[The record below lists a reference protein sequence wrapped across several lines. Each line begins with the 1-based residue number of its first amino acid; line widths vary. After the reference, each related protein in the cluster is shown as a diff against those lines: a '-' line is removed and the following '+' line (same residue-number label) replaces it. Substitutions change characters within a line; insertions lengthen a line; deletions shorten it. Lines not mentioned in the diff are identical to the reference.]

1 MGEVEWCAINRVLDW
16 LSRLVTVRPWATLVV
31 IAIVTLVLAA
41 GITQRAPVADN
52 EVFLPGDSGVARA
65 LEEIET
71 LFRDSD
77 VVVVTLVFRGEVL
90 TPDGL
95 AQMDGLLG
103 RIVSDPGVG
112 ELLPPVDAVTA
123 PTLLMKPLLQ
133 VSDFDSVTQA
143 QIDTALDHARATP
156 ELQPARTALDVTT
169 GTDTDGTRITVATV
183 RLRDTSDE
191 AVDDAQLTINDLAEA
206 DEGPLSV
213 RSVSLAVIEE
223 EYQEATSTGVLPL
236 VGLALLVIALLTLLF
251 MRTLSDP
258 LLTLTGLVLAL
269 IWTVGAESWLGPG
282 ALDLIGPPNA
292 LTATVPIILIG
303 LAVDYS
309 IQAVSHYREQR
320 IAGEPVGVA
329 VLAGLRNV
337 IIPLALAAATTIV
350 SFLAN
355 LLSPISGIGDFGVV
369 AGLGIGLSLI
379 VMLTVVPAAR
389 TIIDQRR
396 EARGPLPPP
405 RPIANA
411 IPGVDR
417 LAERLGTSITR
428 RPAPY
433 LVLVV
438 AVTVGLGFAASG
450 ITTDFTIRDVLP
462 RDGNLIE
469 DLNSLD
475 ATFGGSTEVVSV
487 LVKAEVTETH
497 TLQNLFSMTEA
508 FEDDLS
514 RPRAADGA
522 MEASL
527 PLLVLDWTTDD
538 GTPGDRYDP
547 GLERLFAEAT
557 TGLHLDP
564 ALIQKFL
571 DALAATDPE
580 AVARVLVEDPEG
592 IDTTLLQFRAFS
604 GDPERTERMIEDIDG
619 LWIGDDDAIAMTSQ
633 DIIVLTSSDEIR
645 DRQTEAIITTI
656 AAALGILTIFF
667 WITLR
672 QPALGFIAVG
682 PIVLVL
688 IWVLGTMALLGIPY
702 TIVTSITTALSI
714 GIGVDYTIHVI
725 HRYREEFAK
734 RRNPEAAAIRTL
746 ATTGS
751 ALLGSALTTA
761 LGFAVLTLSPLQSFE
776 QFGIT
781 AAITI
786 AYALIVSILVV
797 PPAMT
802 VWGAYQNMRMRSMVE
817 RLWSEL
823 DVFIEDTHRRHEK
836 DQGSS

>member
-1 MGEVEWCAINRVLDW
+1 MLDW
-16 LSRLVTVRPWATLVV
+16 LSWLVTVRPWVTLVV

-41 GITQRAPVADN
+41 GLAQRAPVAEN
-52 EVFLPGDSGVARA
+52 EAFLPRDSGVAKA

-71 LFRDSD
+71 LFGDSD

-112 ELLPPVDAVTA
+112 ELLPPVDAITA
-123 PTLLMKPLLQ
+123 PTLVMKPLFQ
-133 VSDFDSVTQA
+133 VTDFDSVTQA
-143 QIDTALDHARATP
+143 QIDAALDHVRATP
-156 ELQPARTALDVTT
+156 ELHPARTALDMMT
-169 GTDTDGTRITVATV
+169 GTDTDGTPIAVATI

-191 AVDDAQLTINDLAEA
+191 AVDDAQLAINDLAEA

-213 RSVSLAVIEE
+213 GSVSPAVIEE
-223 EYQEATSTGVLPL
+223 EYQEATSRGVLPL
-236 VGLALLVIALLTLLF
+236 LGLALLVIALLTLLF
-251 MRTLSDP
+251 MRTLSDL

-292 LTATVPIILIG
+292 LTATVPLILIS

-309 IQAVSHYREQR
+309 IQTVSHYREQR
-320 IAGEPVGVA
+320 IAGEPVAVA

-337 IIPLALAAATTIV
+337 IIPLALAAITTSV

-369 AGLGIGLSLI
+369 AGLGVALSLI
-379 VMLTVVPAAR
+379 VMLTLVPAVR
-389 TIIDQRR
+389 TIIDRRR

-411 IPGVDR
+411 IPGIDR

-428 RPAPY
+428 RPVPY

-475 ATFGGSTEVVSV
+475 AAVGGSTEVVSV
-487 LVKAEVTETH
+487 LVRAEVTETR
-497 TLQNLFSMTEA
+497 TLHNLFYMTEA

-547 GLERLFAEAT
+547 ELDRLFAEAT
-557 TGLHLDP
+557 TGLHVDP

-604 GDPERTERMIEDIDG
+604 GDPERTEGMVEDIEG

-702 TIVTSITTALSI
+702 TIITSITTALSI

-725 HRYREEFAK
+725 YRYREEFAK
-734 RRNPEAAAIRTL
+734 RRNPETAAIRTL

-786 AYALIVSILVV
+786 TYALIVSILVV

-802 VWGAYQNMRMRSMVE
+802 VWGAYQNMRMRSMIE
-817 RLWSEL
+817 RLWDEL
-823 DVFIEDTHRRHEK
+823 DVAIEATHRRHEK
-836 DQGSS
+836 DQGTS

>member
-1 MGEVEWCAINRVLDW
+1 MSRALNW
-16 LSRLVTVRPWATLVV
+16 LSWLVTVRPWVTLVV

-41 GITQRAPVADN
+41 GITQRAPVAEN
-52 EVFLPGDSGVARA
+52 EAFLPRDSGVAKA

-71 LFRDSD
+71 LFGDSD

-112 ELLPPVDAVTA
+112 ELLPPVDAITA

-133 VSDFDSVTQA
+133 VSDFDSVTQV
-143 QIDTALDHARATP
+143 QIDMALDRIRSTP
-156 ELQPARTALDVTT
+156 EFQPARTALDMMT

-183 RLRDTSDE
+183 RLRDTGAE
-191 AVDDAQLTINDLAEA
+191 AVDDAQLAINSLAET

-213 RSVSLAVIEE
+213 SSVSLAVIEE
-223 EYQEATSTGVLPL
+223 EYQEATSTGMLPL
-236 VGLALLVIALLTLLF
+236 VGLALLVIALLLLLF
-251 MRTLSDP
+251 MRTLSDL
-258 LLTLTGLVLAL
+258 LLTLMGLVLAVV
-269 IWTVGAESWLGPG
+269 WTVGAESWLGPG
-282 ALDLIGPPNA
+282 VLDLIGPPNA
-292 LTATVPIILIG
+292 LTATVPIILIS

-320 IAGEPVGVA
+320 IAGEPVAVA

-337 IIPLALAAATTIV
+337 IIPLALAAITTSV

-355 LLSPISGIGDFGVV
+355 LLSPNSGIGDFGVV
-369 AGLGIGLSLI
+369 AGLGVGLSLI
-379 VMLTVVPAAR
+379 VMLTLIPAVR
-389 TIIDQRR
+389 TIIDRRR

-411 IPGVDR
+411 IPGIDR

-475 ATFGGSTEVVSV
+475 AAVGGSTEVVGV
-487 LVKAEVTETH
+487 LVRAEVTETR
-497 TLQNLFSMTEA
+497 TLHNLFYMTEA

-547 GLERLFAEAT
+547 ELDRLFAEAT
-557 TGLHLDP
+557 TGLHVDP
-564 ALIQKFL
+564 ALFQKFL

-604 GDPERTERMIEDIDG
+604 GDPERTEGMVEDIDG
-619 LWIGDDDAIAMTSQ
+619 LWIGDDDAITMTSQ
-633 DIIVLTSSDEIR
+633 DIIVLTSSNEIR

-702 TIVTSITTALSI
+702 TIITSITTALSI

-725 HRYREEFAK
+725 YRYREEFAK
-734 RRNPEAAAIRTL
+734 RRNPETAAIRTL

-802 VWGAYQNMRMRSMVE
+802 VWGAYQNMRMRSMIE
-817 RLWSEL
+817 RLWDEL
-823 DVFIEDTHRRHEK
+823 DVAIEDTYRRHEK
-836 DQGSS
+836 GQGSS

>member
-1 MGEVEWCAINRVLDW
+1 MSRVLDW
-16 LSRLVTVRPWATLVV
+16 LSWLVTVRPWVTLAV
-31 IAIVTLVLAA
+31 ISIVTLVLAA
-41 GITQRAPVADN
+41 GVAQRAPVAEN
-52 EVFLPGDSGVARA
+52 EAFLPRDSGVAKA

-71 LFRDSD
+71 LFGDSD
-77 VVVVTLVFRGEVL
+77 VVLVTLVFRGEAF

-103 RIVSDPGVG
+103 RIVSNPGVG
-112 ELLPPVDAVTA
+112 ELLPSVDAVAA
-123 PTLLMKPLLQ
+123 PTLLMKPLLR
-133 VSDFDSVTQA
+133 VTDFDAVTQS
-143 QIDTALDHARATP
+143 QIETALEHVRATP
-156 ELQPARTALDVTT
+156 ELQPARTALDMTT
-169 GTDTDGTRITVATV
+169 GIDTDGTPVTVATI
-183 RLRDTSDE
+183 RLRDTRDE
-191 AVDDAQLTINDLAEA
+191 AVDDAQLAINDLAEA
-206 DEGPLSV
+206 AEGPLRV

-223 EYQEATSTGVLPL
+223 EYQGATSRGVLPL
-236 VGLALLVIALLTLLF
+236 LGLALLVIALLMLLF
-251 MRTLSDP
+251 LRTLSDL

-269 IWTVGAESWLGPG
+269 IWTFGAESWLGPG
-282 ALDLIGPPNA
+282 GLGLIGPPNA
-292 LTATVPIILIG
+292 LTATVPLILVS

-320 IAGEPVGVA
+320 IAGEPVAVA
-329 VLAGLRNV
+329 VRAGLRNV
-337 IIPLALAAATTIV
+337 IIPLSLAAITTSV
-350 SFLAN
+350 SFLTN
-355 LLSPISGIGDFGVV
+355 LLSPISAIGDFGVV
-369 AGLGIGLSLI
+369 AGLGVGLSLI
-379 VMLTVVPAAR
+379 VMLTLVPAAR
-389 TIIDQRR
+389 TIIDRRR
-396 EARGPLPPP
+396 EASGPLPPP

-411 IPGVDR
+411 IPGIDR

-438 AVTVGLGFAASG
+438 GVTVGFGFAASG
-450 ITTDFTIRDVLP
+450 ITTEFTIRDILP
-462 RDGNLIE
+462 RDGNVID

-475 ATFGGSTEVVSV
+475 AAVGGSTEVVSV
-487 LVKAEVTETH
+487 LVRAEVTETR
-497 TLQNLFSMTEA
+497 TLHNLFYMTEA

-538 GTPGDRYDP
+538 GTPGDRYDRD
-547 GLERLFAEAT
+547 LDRLFTEAT
-557 TGLHLDP
+557 RGLDLDP
-564 ALIQKFL
+564 VLIQKFL
-571 DALAATDPE
+571 DALSATDPE
-580 AVARVLVEDPEG
+580 SVARVLVEDPEG

-604 GDPERTERMIEDIDG
+604 GDRERTEGMVEDIDG
-619 LWIGDDDAIAMTSQ
+619 LWLGDEDAIAMTSQ
-633 DIIVLTSSDEIR
+633 DIIMLTSSDEMR
-645 DRQTEAIITTI
+645 DRQTEAIITTVG
-656 AAALGILTIFF
+656 AALGILTIFF

-702 TIVTSITTALSI
+702 TIITSITTALAI

-734 RRNPEAAAIRTL
+734 RRNPETAAVRTL
-746 ATTGS
+746 ATTGA

-761 LGFAVLTLSPLQSFE
+761 LGFAVLSLSPLLSFE
-776 QFGIT
+776 QFGIMV
-781 AAITI
+781 AITI
-786 AYALIVSILVV
+786 AYSLIVSILVV

-817 RLWSEL
+817 RLWDEL
-823 DVFIEDTHRRHEK
+823 DVAIEDTHRRYEK
-836 DQGSS
+836 DQGAS

>member
-1 MGEVEWCAINRVLDW
+1 MSRVLDR
-16 LSRLVTVRPWATLVV
+16 LSWLVTVRPWVTLAV
-31 IAIVTLVLAA
+31 ISIVTLVLAA
-41 GITQRAPVADN
+41 GVARRAPVAEN
-52 EVFLPGDSGVARA
+52 EAFLPRDSGVAKA

-71 LFRDSD
+71 LFGDSD
-77 VVVVTLVFRGEVL
+77 VVVVTLVFRGEAF

-103 RIVSDPGVG
+103 RIVSNPGVG
-112 ELLPPVDAVTA
+112 ELLPSLDAVAA
-123 PTLLMKPLLQ
+123 PTLLMKPLLR
-133 VSDFDSVTQA
+133 VTDFDAVTQS
-143 QIDTALDHARATP
+143 QIETALEHVRATP
-156 ELQPARTALDVTT
+156 ELQPARTALDMTT
-169 GTDTDGTRITVATV
+169 GIDTDGTPVTVATI
-183 RLRDTSDE
+183 RLRDTRDE
-191 AVDDAQLTINDLAEA
+191 AVDDAQLAINDLAEA
-206 DEGPLSV
+206 AEGPLRV

-223 EYQEATSTGVLPL
+223 EYQGATSRGVLPL
-236 VGLALLVIALLTLLF
+236 LGLALLVIALLMLLF
-251 MRTLSDP
+251 LRTLSDL

-269 IWTVGAESWLGPG
+269 IWTFGAESWLGPG
-282 ALDLIGPPNA
+282 GLGLIGPPNA
-292 LTATVPIILIG
+292 LTATVPLILIS

-320 IAGEPVGVA
+320 IAGEPVA
-329 VLAGLRNV
+329 VRAGLRNA
-337 IIPLALAAATTIV
+337 IIPLSLAAITTSV
-350 SFLAN
+350 SFLTN
-355 LLSPISGIGDFGVV
+355 LLSPISAIGDFGVV
-369 AGLGIGLSLI
+369 AGLGVGLSLI
-379 VMLTVVPAAR
+379 VMLTLVPAAR
-389 TIIDQRR
+389 TIIDRRR
-396 EARGPLPPP
+396 EASGPLPPP

-411 IPGVDR
+411 IPGIDR

-438 AVTVGLGFAASG
+438 GVTVGFGFAASG
-450 ITTDFTIRDVLP
+450 ITTEFTIRDILP
-462 RDGNLIE
+462 RDGNVID

-475 ATFGGSTEVVSV
+475 AAVGGSTEVVSV
-487 LVKAEVTETH
+487 LVRAEVTETR
-497 TLQNLFSMTEA
+497 TLHNLFYMTEA

-538 GTPGDRYDP
+538 GTPGDRYDRD
-547 GLERLFAEAT
+547 LDRLFAEAT
-557 TGLHLDP
+557 RGLHLDP
-564 ALIQKFL
+564 VLIQKFL
-571 DALAATDPE
+571 DALSATDPE
-580 AVARVLVEDPEG
+580 SVARVLVEDPEG

-604 GDPERTERMIEDIDG
+604 GDRERTEGMVEDIDG
-619 LWIGDDDAIAMTSQ
+619 LWFGDEDAIAMTSQ

-656 AAALGILTIFF
+656 GAALGILTIFF

-702 TIVTSITTALSI
+702 TIITSITTALAI

-734 RRNPEAAAIRTL
+734 RRNPETAAVRTL
-746 ATTGS
+746 ATTGA

-761 LGFAVLTLSPLQSFE
+761 LGFAVLTLSPLLSFE
-776 QFGIT
+776 QFGIMV
-781 AAITI
+781 AITI
-786 AYALIVSILVV
+786 AYSLIVSILVV

-817 RLWSEL
+817 RLWDEL
-823 DVFIEDTHRRHEK
+823 DVAIEDTHRRYEK
-836 DQGSS
+836 DQGAS

>member
-1 MGEVEWCAINRVLDW
+1 MSRALNW
-16 LSRLVTVRPWATLVV
+16 LSWLVTVRPWVTLVV

-41 GITQRAPVADN
+41 GLAQRAPVAEN
-52 EVFLPGDSGVARA
+52 EAFLPRDSGVAKA

-71 LFRDSD
+71 LFGDSD

-103 RIVSDPGVG
+103 RIVSDPSVG
-112 ELLPPVDAVTA
+112 ELLPPVDAITA
-123 PTLLMKPLLQ
+123 PTLMMKPLLQ
-133 VSDFDSVTQA
+133 VTDFDSVTQA
-143 QIDTALDHARATP
+143 QIDAALDHVRATP
-156 ELQPARTALDVTT
+156 ELHPSRTALDMMT
-169 GTDTDGTRITVATV
+169 GTDTDGTPIAVATI

-191 AVDDAQLTINDLAEA
+191 AVDDAQLAINDLAEA

-213 RSVSLAVIEE
+213 GSVSPAVIEE
-223 EYQEATSTGVLPL
+223 EYQEATSRGVLPL
-236 VGLALLVIALLTLLF
+236 LGLALLVIALLTLLF
-251 MRTLSDP
+251 MRTLSDL

-292 LTATVPIILIG
+292 LTATVPLILIS

-309 IQAVSHYREQR
+309 IQTVSHYREQR
-320 IAGEPVGVA
+320 IAGEPVAVA

-337 IIPLALAAATTIV
+337 IIPLALAAITTSV

-369 AGLGIGLSLI
+369 AGLGVGLSLI
-379 VMLTVVPAAR
+379 VMLTLVPAVR
-389 TIIDQRR
+389 MIIDRRR

-411 IPGVDR
+411 IPGIDR
-417 LAERLGTSITR
+417 LAERLGTSTTR

-438 AVTVGLGFAASG
+438 AVTVGLGYAASG

-475 ATFGGSTEVVSV
+475 AAVGGSTEVVSV
-487 LVKAEVTETH
+487 LVRAEVTETR
-497 TLQNLFSMTEA
+497 TLHNLFYMTEA

-547 GLERLFAEAT
+547 ELDRLFAEAT
-557 TGLHLDP
+557 TGLHVDS

-571 DALAATDPE
+571 DALAATDPK

-604 GDPERTERMIEDIDG
+604 GNPERTEGMVEDIDG

-656 AAALGILTIFF
+656 AVALGILTIFF

-672 QPALGFIAVG
+672 QPALGFIAVA

-702 TIVTSITTALSI
+702 TIITSITTALSI

-725 HRYREEFAK
+725 YRYREEFAN
-734 RRNPEAAAIRTL
+734 RRNPETAAIRTL

-776 QFGIT
+776 HFGIT

-786 AYALIVSILVV
+786 TYALIVSILVV

-802 VWGAYQNMRMRSMVE
+802 VWGAYQNMRMRSMIE
-817 RLWSEL
+817 RLWDEL
-823 DVFIEDTHRRHEK
+823 DVAIEATHRRHEK
-836 DQGSS
+836 DQGTS

>member
-1 MGEVEWCAINRVLDW
+1 MGEVERCAINRVLDW

-41 GITQRAPVADN
+41 GISQRAPVADN

-438 AVTVGLGFAASG
+438 AMTVGLGFAASG

-604 GDPERTERMIEDIDG
+604 GDPERTEGMIEDIDG

-725 HRYREEFAK
+725 HRYREEFTK

-797 PPAMT
+797 PAAMT

-817 RLWSEL
+817 RLWNEL

>member
-1 MGEVEWCAINRVLDW
+1 MSRVFDW
-16 LSRLVTVRPWATLVV
+16 LSWLVTVRPWVTLVV

-41 GITQRAPVADN
+41 GLTQRAPVAEN
-52 EVFLPGDSGVARA
+52 EAFLPRDSGVAKA

-71 LFRDSD
+71 LFGDSD

-103 RIVSDPGVG
+103 RIVSAPGVG

-133 VSDFDSVTQA
+133 VTDFDSVTQA
-143 QIDTALDHARATP
+143 QIDAALDNVRATP
-156 ELQPARTALDVTT
+156 ELQSARTALDMMT
-169 GTDTDGTRITVATV
+169 GTDTDGTPIAVATI

-191 AVDDAQLTINDLAEA
+191 AVDDAQLAINDLAEA

-213 RSVSLAVIEE
+213 GSVSPAVIEE
-223 EYQEATSTGVLPL
+223 EYQKATSTRMLPL
-236 VGLALLVIALLTLLF
+236 LGLALLAIALLTLLF
-251 MRTLSDP
+251 MRTLSD
-258 LLTLTGLVLAL
+258 LLITLTGLVLAL

-292 LTATVPIILIG
+292 LTATVPLILIS

-320 IAGEPVGVA
+320 IAGEPVAIA
-329 VLAGLRNV
+329 VRVGLRNV
-337 IIPLALAAATTIV
+337 IIPLALAAITTSV

-369 AGLGIGLSLI
+369 AGLGVGLSLI
-379 VMLTVVPAAR
+379 VMLTLVPALR
-389 TIIDQRR
+389 MIIDRRR
-396 EARGPLPPP
+396 EARGALPPP
-405 RPIANA
+405 RLISNA
-411 IPGVDR
+411 IPGIDR

-428 RPAPY
+428 RPAAY

-438 AVTVGLGFAASG
+438 AVTVGFGYAASG

-462 RDGNLIE
+462 RDGDLIE
-469 DLNSLD
+469 NLNSLD
-475 ATFGGSTEVVSV
+475 AAVGGSTEVVSV
-487 LVKAEVTETH
+487 LVRAEVTETR
-497 TLQNLFSMTEA
+497 TLHNLFYMTEA
-508 FEDDLS
+508 FEDELS
-514 RPRAADGA
+514 RPPAADGA

-547 GLERLFAEAT
+547 ELDRLFAEAT
-557 TGLHLDP
+557 TGLDLDP

-580 AVARVLVEDPEG
+580 GLAWVLVEDPEG

-604 GDPERTERMIEDIDG
+604 GDRERTQEMVEDIDG
-619 LWIGDDDAIAMTSQ
+619 LWFGDDDAIAMISQ

-667 WITLR
+667 WITLS
-672 QPALGFIAVG
+672 QPSLGFIAVG
-682 PIVLVL
+682 PIALVL

-702 TIVTSITTALSI
+702 TIITSITTALSI

-734 RRNPEAAAIRTL
+734 LRNPETAAIRTL

-761 LGFAVLTLSPLQSFE
+761 LGFAVLTLSPLQAFE

-786 AYALIVSILVV
+786 AYALTVSILVV

-802 VWGAYQNMRMRSMVE
+802 VWGTYQNMRMRSMVE
-817 RLWSEL
+817 RLWNEL
-823 DVFIEDTHRRHEK
+823 DIAIEDTHRRHEK
-836 DQGSS
+836 DQGTS

>member
-1 MGEVEWCAINRVLDW
+1 MNRVLDW
-16 LSRLVTVRPWATLVV
+16 LCRLVTVRPWATLVV

-71 LFRDSD
+71 LFGDSD
-77 VVVVTLVFRGEVL
+77 VIVVTLVFRGEVL

-112 ELLPPVDAVTA
+112 ELLPPVDTITA

-133 VSDFDSVTQA
+133 VTNFDSVTQA
-143 QIDTALDHARATP
+143 QIDTALDHVRATP
-156 ELQPARTALDVTT
+156 ELQPALTALDLTT
-169 GTDTDGTRITVATV
+169 GTDTAGMRITVATV
-183 RLRDTSDE
+183 RLRDTGDE
-191 AVDDAQLTINDLAEA
+191 AVEDAQLAINDLAEA
-206 DEGPLSV
+206 AEGPLSV

-236 VGLALLVIALLTLLF
+236 VGLALLVIASLTLLF
-251 MRTLSDP
+251 MRTLSDV

-309 IQAVSHYREQR
+309 IQSVSHYRDQR
-320 IAGEPVGVA
+320 IDGEPVRVA

-337 IIPLALAAATTIV
+337 IVPLALAAATTAA

-369 AGLGIGLSLI
+369 AGLGIGFSLV

-389 TIIDQRR
+389 MIIDRRR
-396 EARGPLPPP
+396 EARGPFPPP

-428 RPAPY
+428 RPVPY

-438 AVTVGLGFAASG
+438 AVTVGFGFAASG

-469 DLNSLD
+469 DLDSLD
-475 ATFGGSTEVVSV
+475 AVFGGSTEVVSV
-487 LVKAEVTETH
+487 LVRAEVTETR
-497 TLQNLFSMTEA
+497 TLHNLFSMTEA
-508 FEDDLS
+508 FEDDIS
-514 RPRAADGA
+514 RPRAADGT

-547 GLERLFAEAT
+547 ELERLFAAAT
-557 TGLHLDP
+557 TGLDLDP
-564 ALIQKFL
+564 ARVQKFL
-571 DALAATDPE
+571 DTLAATDPE

-604 GDPERTERMIEDIDG
+604 GDRERTEGMVEDIDG
-619 LWIGDDDAIAMTSQ
+619 LWFGDDAAIAMTSQ

-645 DRQTEAIITTI
+645 GRQTEAIIATI
-656 AAALGILTIFF
+656 AAAFAILTIFF
-667 WITLR
+667 WITLS
-672 QPALGFIAVG
+672 QPALGSIAVG

-702 TIVTSITTALSI
+702 TIVTSITTVLAI
-714 GIGVDYTIHVI
+714 GVGVDYTIHMVY
-725 HRYREEFAK
+725 RYREEFAK
-734 RRNPEAAAIRTL
+734 RRNPETAAIRTL
-746 ATTGS
+746 TTTGS

-776 QFGIT
+776 QFGIMAT
-781 AAITI
+781 ITI

-817 RLWSEL
+817 RLWNEL
-823 DVFIEDTHRRHEK
+823 DVAIEDTHRRHEK
-836 DQGSS
+836 DQ

>member
-1 MGEVEWCAINRVLDW
+1 M
-16 LSRLVTVRPWATLVV
+16 TVRPWVTLVV

-41 GITQRAPVADN
+41 GLAQRAPVAEN
-52 EVFLPGDSGVARA
+52 EAFLPRDSGVAKA

-71 LFRDSD
+71 LFGDSD

-112 ELLPPVDAVTA
+112 ELLPPVDAITA
-123 PTLLMKPLLQ
+123 PTLLMKPLFQ
-133 VSDFDSVTQA
+133 VTDFDSVTQA
-143 QIDTALDHARATP
+143 QIDAALDHVRATP
-156 ELQPARTALDVTT
+156 ELHPARTALDMMT
-169 GTDTDGTRITVATV
+169 GTDTDGTPIAVATI
-183 RLRDTSDE
+183 RLRDTSEE
-191 AVDDAQLTINDLAEA
+191 AVDDAQLAINDLAEA

-213 RSVSLAVIEE
+213 GSVSPAVIEE
-223 EYQEATSTGVLPL
+223 EYQEATSRGVLPL
-236 VGLALLVIALLTLLF
+236 LGLALLVIALLTLLF
-251 MRTLSDP
+251 MRTLSDL

-292 LTATVPIILIG
+292 LTATVPLILIC

-309 IQAVSHYREQR
+309 IQTVSHYREQR
-320 IAGEPVGVA
+320 IAGEPVAVA

-337 IIPLALAAATTIV
+337 IIPLALAAITTSV

-369 AGLGIGLSLI
+369 AGLGVALSLI
-379 VMLTVVPAAR
+379 VMLTLVPAVR
-389 TIIDQRR
+389 TIIDRRR

-411 IPGVDR
+411 IPGIDR

-428 RPAPY
+428 RPVPY

-475 ATFGGSTEVVSV
+475 AAVGGSTEVVSV
-487 LVKAEVTETH
+487 LVRAEVTETR
-497 TLQNLFSMTEA
+497 TLHNLFYMTEA

-547 GLERLFAEAT
+547 ELDRLFAEAT
-557 TGLHLDP
+557 TGLHVDP

-571 DALAATDPE
+571 DALAAIDPK

-604 GDPERTERMIEDIDG
+604 GDPERTEGMVEDIDG

-656 AAALGILTIFF
+656 AATLGILTIFF

-702 TIVTSITTALSI
+702 TIITSITTALSI

-725 HRYREEFAK
+725 YRYREEFAK
-734 RRNPEAAAIRTL
+734 RRNPEMAAIRTL

-786 AYALIVSILVV
+786 TYALIVSILVV

-802 VWGAYQNMRMRSMVE
+802 VWGAYQNMRMRSMIE
-817 RLWSEL
+817 RLWDEL
-823 DVFIEDTHRRHEK
+823 DVAIEATHRRHEK
-836 DQGSS
+836 DQGAS

>member
-1 MGEVEWCAINRVLDW
+1 M
-16 LSRLVTVRPWATLVV
+16 
-31 IAIVTLVLAA
+31 
-41 GITQRAPVADN
+41 
-52 EVFLPGDSGVARA
+52 
-65 LEEIET
+65 
-71 LFRDSD
+71 
-77 VVVVTLVFRGEVL
+77 
-90 TPDGL
+90 
-95 AQMDGLLG
+95 M
-103 RIVSDPGVG
+103 
-112 ELLPPVDAVTA
+112 
-123 PTLLMKPLLQ
+123 
-133 VSDFDSVTQA
+133 
-143 QIDTALDHARATP
+143 
-156 ELQPARTALDVTT
+156 T
-169 GTDTDGTRITVATV
+169 GTDTDGTPIAVATI

-191 AVDDAQLTINDLAEA
+191 AVDDAQLAINDLAEA

-213 RSVSLAVIEE
+213 GSVSPAVIEE
-223 EYQEATSTGVLPL
+223 EYQEATSRGVLPL
-236 VGLALLVIALLTLLF
+236 LGLALLVIALLTLLF
-251 MRTLSDP
+251 MRTLSDL

-292 LTATVPIILIG
+292 LTATVPLILIS

-309 IQAVSHYREQR
+309 IQTVSHYREQR
-320 IAGEPVGVA
+320 IAGEPVAVA

-337 IIPLALAAATTIV
+337 IIPLALAAITTSV

-369 AGLGIGLSLI
+369 AGLGVGLSLI
-379 VMLTVVPAAR
+379 VMLTLVPAVR
-389 TIIDQRR
+389 MIIDRRR

-411 IPGVDR
+411 IPGIDR
-417 LAERLGTSITR
+417 LAERLGTSTTR

-433 LVLVV
+433 LVVVV
-438 AVTVGLGFAASG
+438 AVTVGLGYAASG

-475 ATFGGSTEVVSV
+475 AAVGGSTEVVSV
-487 LVKAEVTETH
+487 LVRAEVTETR
-497 TLQNLFSMTEA
+497 TLHNLFYMTEA
-508 FEDDLS
+508 FEDGLS

-547 GLERLFAEAT
+547 ELDRLFAEAT
-557 TGLHLDP
+557 TGLHVDP

-571 DALAATDPE
+571 GALAATDPK

-604 GDPERTERMIEDIDG
+604 GDPERTEGMVEDIDG

-702 TIVTSITTALSI
+702 TIITSITTVLAI
-714 GIGVDYTIHVI
+714 GVGVDYTIHVI
-725 HRYREEFAK
+725 YRYREEFAK
-734 RRNPEAAAIRTL
+734 RRNPETAAIRTL

-776 QFGIT
+776 HFGIT

-786 AYALIVSILVV
+786 TYALIVSILVV

-802 VWGAYQNMRMRSMVE
+802 VWGAYQNMRMRSMIE
-817 RLWSEL
+817 RLWDEL
-823 DVFIEDTHRRHEK
+823 DVAIEATHRRHEK
-836 DQGSS
+836 DQ

>member
-1 MGEVEWCAINRVLDW
+1 M
-16 LSRLVTVRPWATLVV
+16 TVRPWATLVV

-133 VSDFDSVTQA
+133 VTDFDSVTQA
-143 QIDTALDHARATP
+143 QIDTALDHVRAAP
-156 ELQPARTALDVTT
+156 DLQPARTALDMTT
-169 GTDTDGTRITVATV
+169 GTDTAGTRITIATV
-183 RLRDTSDE
+183 RLRDTGDE
-191 AVDDAQLTINDLAEA
+191 TVDDAQLAINDLAEA
-206 DEGPLSV
+206 AEGPLSV

-236 VGLALLVIALLTLLF
+236 VGLALLVIASLTLLF
-251 MRTLSDP
+251 MRTLSDL

-269 IWTVGAESWLGPG
+269 IWTVGTESWLGPG

-320 IAGEPVGVA
+320 IDGEPVGVA

-337 IIPLALAAATTIV
+337 IVPLALAATTTAA

-369 AGLGIGLSLI
+369 AGLGIGFSLI

-389 TIIDQRR
+389 MIIDRRR

-438 AVTVGLGFAASG
+438 AVTVGFGFAASG

-469 DLNSLD
+469 DLDSLD
-475 ATFGGSTEVVSV
+475 AAFGGSTEVVSV
-487 LVKAEVTETH
+487 LVRAEVTETR
-497 TLQNLFSMTEA
+497 TLHNLFSMTEA

-514 RPRAADGA
+514 RPRAADGT

-547 GLERLFAEAT
+547 ELDRLFAEAT
-557 TGLHLDP
+557 TGLDLDP
-564 ALIQKFL
+564 ARVQKFL

-604 GDPERTERMIEDIDG
+604 GDRERTEGMVEDIDG
-619 LWIGDDDAIAMTSQ
+619 LWFGDDDAITMTSQ
-633 DIIVLTSSDEIR
+633 DIIVLTSSGQIR
-645 DRQTEAIITTI
+645 DRQTEAIIVTI
-656 AAALGILTIFF
+656 AAAFGILTIFF
-667 WITLR
+667 WITLN

-702 TIVTSITTALSI
+702 TIVTSITTVLAI
-714 GIGVDYTIHVI
+714 GVGVDYTIHVI
-725 HRYREEFAK
+725 HRYQKEFAK
-734 RRNPEAAAIRTL
+734 RRNPETAAIRTL

-781 AAITI
+781 ATITI

-817 RLWSEL
+817 RLWDDL
-823 DVFIEDTHRRHEK
+823 DVAIEDVYRRHEE
-836 DQGSS
+836 GP

>member
-1 MGEVEWCAINRVLDW
+1 M
-16 LSRLVTVRPWATLVV
+16 TVRPWATLVV

-133 VSDFDSVTQA
+133 VTDFDSVTQA
-143 QIDTALDHARATP
+143 QIDTALDHVRAAP
-156 ELQPARTALDVTT
+156 DLQPARTALDMTT
-169 GTDTDGTRITVATV
+169 GTDTAGTRITIATV
-183 RLRDTSDE
+183 RLRDTGDE
-191 AVDDAQLTINDLAEA
+191 TVDDAQLAINDLAEA
-206 DEGPLSV
+206 AEGPLSV

-236 VGLALLVIALLTLLF
+236 AGLALLVIASLTLLF
-251 MRTLSDP
+251 MRTLSDL

-269 IWTVGAESWLGPG
+269 IWTVGTESWLGPG

-320 IAGEPVGVA
+320 IDGEPVVVA

-337 IIPLALAAATTIV
+337 IVPLALAATTTAA

-369 AGLGIGLSLI
+369 AGLGIGFSLI

-389 TIIDQRR
+389 MIIDRRR

-438 AVTVGLGFAASG
+438 AVTVGFGFAASG

-469 DLNSLD
+469 DLDSLD
-475 ATFGGSTEVVSV
+475 AAFGGSTEVVSV
-487 LVKAEVTETH
+487 LVRAEVTETR
-497 TLQNLFSMTEA
+497 TLHNLFSMTEA

-514 RPRAADGA
+514 RPRAADGT

-547 GLERLFAEAT
+547 ELDRLFAEAT
-557 TGLHLDP
+557 TGLDLDP
-564 ALIQKFL
+564 ARVQKFL

-604 GDPERTERMIEDIDG
+604 GDRERTEGMVEDIDG
-619 LWIGDDDAIAMTSQ
+619 LWFGDDAAITMTSQ
-633 DIIVLTSSDEIR
+633 DIIVLTSSDQIR
-645 DRQTEAIITTI
+645 DRQTEAIIVTI
-656 AAALGILTIFF
+656 AAAFGILTIFF
-667 WITLR
+667 WITLN

-702 TIVTSITTALSI
+702 TIVTSITTVLAI
-714 GIGVDYTIHVI
+714 GVGVDYTIHVI
-725 HRYREEFAK
+725 HRYQKEFAK
-734 RRNPEAAAIRTL
+734 RRNPETAAIRTL

-781 AAITI
+781 ATITI

-817 RLWSEL
+817 RLWDDL
-823 DVFIEDTHRRHEK
+823 DVAIEDVYRRHEE
-836 DQGSS
+836 GP

>member
-1 MGEVEWCAINRVLDW
+1 MLDW
-16 LSRLVTVRPWATLVV
+16 LSWLVTVRPWVTLVV

-41 GITQRAPVADN
+41 GLAQRAPVAEN
-52 EVFLPGDSGVARA
+52 EAFLPRDSGVAKA

-71 LFRDSD
+71 LFGDSD

-112 ELLPPVDAVTA
+112 ELLPPVDAITA
-123 PTLLMKPLLQ
+123 PTLLMKPLFQ
-133 VSDFDSVTQA
+133 VTDFDSVTQA
-143 QIDTALDHARATP
+143 QIDAALDHVRATP
-156 ELQPARTALDVTT
+156 ELHPARTALDMMT
-169 GTDTDGTRITVATV
+169 GTDTDGTPIAVATI
-183 RLRDTSDE
+183 RLRDTSEE
-191 AVDDAQLTINDLAEA
+191 AVDDAQLAINDLAEA

-213 RSVSLAVIEE
+213 GSVSPAVIEE
-223 EYQEATSTGVLPL
+223 EYQEATSRGVLPL
-236 VGLALLVIALLTLLF
+236 LGLALLVIALLTLLF
-251 MRTLSDP
+251 MRTLSDL

-292 LTATVPIILIG
+292 LTATVPLILIC

-309 IQAVSHYREQR
+309 IQTVSHYREQR
-320 IAGEPVGVA
+320 IAGEPVAVA

-337 IIPLALAAATTIV
+337 IIPLALAAITTSV

-369 AGLGIGLSLI
+369 AGLGVALSLI
-379 VMLTVVPAAR
+379 VMLTLVPAVR
-389 TIIDQRR
+389 TIIDRRR

-411 IPGVDR
+411 IPGIDR

-428 RPAPY
+428 RPVPY

-475 ATFGGSTEVVSV
+475 AAVGGSTEVVSV
-487 LVKAEVTETH
+487 LVRAEVTETR
-497 TLQNLFSMTEA
+497 TLHNLFYMTEA

-547 GLERLFAEAT
+547 ELDRLFAEAT
-557 TGLHLDP
+557 TGLHVDP

-571 DALAATDPE
+571 DALAAIDPK

-604 GDPERTERMIEDIDG
+604 GDPERTEGMVEDIDG

-702 TIVTSITTALSI
+702 TIITSITTALSI

-725 HRYREEFAK
+725 YRYREEFAK
-734 RRNPEAAAIRTL
+734 RRNPEMAAIRTL

-786 AYALIVSILVV
+786 TYALIVSILVV

-802 VWGAYQNMRMRSMVE
+802 VWGAYQNMRMRSMIE
-817 RLWSEL
+817 RLWDEL
-823 DVFIEDTHRRHEK
+823 DVAIEATHRRHEK
-836 DQGSS
+836 DQGAS

>member
-1 MGEVEWCAINRVLDW
+1 MSRALNW
-16 LSRLVTVRPWATLVV
+16 LSWLVTVRPWVTLVV

-41 GITQRAPVADN
+41 GITQRAPVAEN
-52 EVFLPGDSGVARA
+52 EAFLPRDSGVAKA

-71 LFRDSD
+71 LFGDSD

-95 AQMDGLLG
+95 AQMDSLLV

-112 ELLPPVDAVTA
+112 ELLPPAEAVTA

-133 VSDFDSVTQA
+133 VADFDSVTQV
-143 QIDTALDHARATP
+143 QIDTALDHIRATP
-156 ELQPARTALDVTT
+156 EFQPARTALDMMT

-183 RLRDTSDE
+183 RLRDTGGE
-191 AVDDAQLTINDLAEA
+191 AVDDAQLAINSLAET

-213 RSVSLAVIEE
+213 SSVSLAVIEE

-236 VGLALLVIALLTLLF
+236 VGLALLVVALLTLLF
-251 MRTLSDP
+251 MRTLSDL
-258 LLTLTGLVLAL
+258 LLTLTGLVLAV

-282 ALDLIGPPNA
+282 ALALIGPPNA
-292 LTATVPIILIG
+292 LTATVPIILIS

-320 IAGEPVGVA
+320 ITGEPVA

-337 IIPLALAAATTIV
+337 IIPLALAAATTAV

-369 AGLGIGLSLI
+369 AGLGVGLSLT
-379 VMLTVVPAAR
+379 VMLTLIPAAR

-405 RPIANA
+405 RLIANA
-411 IPGVDR
+411 IPGVER

-450 ITTDFTIRDVLP
+450 ITTDFTIRDVLSK
-462 RDGNLIE
+462 DGSLIE

-475 ATFGGSTEVVSV
+475 AAVGGSTEVVSV
-487 LVKAEVTETH
+487 LVRAEVTETRV
-497 TLQNLFSMTEA
+497 LQNLFSMTEA

-514 RPRAADGA
+514 RPRAADGG

-547 GLERLFAEAT
+547 ELDRLFAEAT

-564 ALIQKFL
+564 VLIQEFL

-580 AVARVLVEDPEG
+580 AVARVLVGDTEG

-604 GDPERTERMIEDIDG
+604 GNRERTEGMVQDING
-619 LWIGDDDAIAMTSQ
+619 LWFGDDNAIAMTSQ
-633 DIIVLTSSDEIR
+633 DIIVLATSDEIR

-702 TIVTSITTALSI
+702 TIITSITTALSI

-734 RRNPEAAAIRTL
+734 RRNPEAAAVRTL

-761 LGFAVLTLSPLQSFE
+761 LGLAVLTLSPLQSF
-776 QFGIT
+776 QHFGIT

-817 RLWSEL
+817 RLWNEL
-823 DVFIEDTHRRHEK
+823 DVAIEDTHRRHEQ
-836 DQGSS
+836 DQDPS

>member
-1 MGEVEWCAINRVLDW
+1 MNRVFDW
-16 LSRLVTVRPWATLVV
+16 LSWLVTVRPWATLVV

-77 VVVVTLVFRGEVL
+77 VIVVTLVFRGEVL

-133 VSDFDSVTQA
+133 VTNFDSVTQA
-143 QIDTALDHARATP
+143 QIDTALDHVRATP
-156 ELQPARTALDVTT
+156 ELQPALTALDLTT
-169 GTDTDGTRITVATV
+169 GTDTAGMRITVATV
-183 RLRDTSDE
+183 RLRDTGDE
-191 AVDDAQLTINDLAEA
+191 AVEDAQLTINDLAEA
-206 DEGPLSV
+206 AEGPLSV

-236 VGLALLVIALLTLLF
+236 VGLALLVIAALTLLF
-251 MRTLSDP
+251 MRTLSDL

-303 LAVDYS
+303 LAVDYA
-309 IQAVSHYREQR
+309 IQSVSHYREQR
-320 IAGEPVGVA
+320 IDGEPVRVA

-337 IIPLALAAATTIV
+337 IVPLALAAATTAA

-369 AGLGIGLSLI
+369 AGLGIGFSLV

-389 TIIDQRR
+389 MIIDRRR
-396 EARGPLPPP
+396 EARGPFPPP
-405 RPIANA
+405 RPIAKA

-428 RPAPY
+428 RPVPY

-438 AVTVGLGFAASG
+438 AVTVGFGFAASG

-469 DLNSLD
+469 DLDSLD
-475 ATFGGSTEVVSV
+475 AVFGGSTEVVSV
-487 LVKAEVTETH
+487 LVRAEVTETR
-497 TLQNLFSMTEA
+497 TLHNLFSMTEA
-508 FEDDLS
+508 FEDDIS
-514 RPRAADGA
+514 RPRAADGT

-547 GLERLFAEAT
+547 ELERLFAEAT
-557 TGLHLDP
+557 TGLDLDP
-564 ALIQKFL
+564 ARVQKFL
-571 DALAATDPE
+571 DTLAATDPE

-604 GDPERTERMIEDIDG
+604 GDRERTEGMVEDIYG
-619 LWIGDDDAIAMTSQ
+619 LWFGDDAAIAMTSQ

-645 DRQTEAIITTI
+645 DRQTEAIIATI
-656 AAALGILTIFF
+656 AAAFAILTIFF
-667 WITLR
+667 WITLS
-672 QPALGFIAVG
+672 QPALGSIAVG

-702 TIVTSITTALSI
+702 TIVTSITTVLAI
-714 GIGVDYTIHVI
+714 GVGVDYTIHMI

-734 RRNPEAAAIRTL
+734 RRNPETAAIRTL
-746 ATTGS
+746 TTTGS

-781 AAITI
+781 ATITI

-817 RLWSEL
+817 RLWNEL
-823 DVFIEDTHRRHEK
+823 DVAIEDTHRRHEK
-836 DQGSS
+836 GQGSS

>member
-1 MGEVEWCAINRVLDW
+1 M
-16 LSRLVTVRPWATLVV
+16 
-31 IAIVTLVLAA
+31 
-41 GITQRAPVADN
+41 
-52 EVFLPGDSGVARA
+52 
-65 LEEIET
+65 
-71 LFRDSD
+71 
-77 VVVVTLVFRGEVL
+77 
-90 TPDGL
+90 
-95 AQMDGLLG
+95 
-103 RIVSDPGVG
+103 
-112 ELLPPVDAVTA
+112 
-123 PTLLMKPLLQ
+123 
-133 VSDFDSVTQA
+133 
-143 QIDTALDHARATP
+143 
-156 ELQPARTALDVTT
+156 
-169 GTDTDGTRITVATV
+169 
-183 RLRDTSDE
+183 
-191 AVDDAQLTINDLAEA
+191 
-206 DEGPLSV
+206 
-213 RSVSLAVIEE
+213 
-223 EYQEATSTGVLPL
+223 
-236 VGLALLVIALLTLLF
+236 
-251 MRTLSDP
+251 
-258 LLTLTGLVLAL
+258 
-269 IWTVGAESWLGPG
+269 
-282 ALDLIGPPNA
+282 
-292 LTATVPIILIG
+292 
-303 LAVDYS
+303 
-309 IQAVSHYREQR
+309 SHYREQR

-438 AVTVGLGFAASG
+438 AMTVGLGFAASG

-604 GDPERTERMIEDIDG
+604 GDPERTEGMIEDIDG

-725 HRYREEFAK
+725 HRYREEFTK

-797 PPAMT
+797 PAAMT

-817 RLWSEL
+817 RLWNEL

>member
-1 MGEVEWCAINRVLDW
+1 M
-16 LSRLVTVRPWATLVV
+16 TVRPRATLVV

-52 EVFLPGDSGVARA
+52 DVFLPGDSGVARA
-65 LEEIET
+65 LEEIEA

-103 RIVSDPGVG
+103 RIVSAPGVG

-133 VSDFDSVTQA
+133 VTDFDSVTQA
-143 QIDTALDHARATP
+143 QIDTALDHVRAAP
-156 ELQPARTALDVTT
+156 DLQPARTALDMTT
-169 GTDTDGTRITVATV
+169 GTDTAGTRITIATV
-183 RLRDTSDE
+183 RLRDTGDE
-191 AVDDAQLTINDLAEA
+191 TVDDAQLAINDLAEA
-206 DEGPLSV
+206 AEGPLSV

-236 VGLALLVIALLTLLF
+236 VGLALLVIASLTLLF
-251 MRTLSDP
+251 MRTLSDL

-269 IWTVGAESWLGPG
+269 IWTVGTESWLGPG

-320 IAGEPVGVA
+320 IDGERVGVA

-337 IIPLALAAATTIV
+337 IVPLALAATTTAA

-369 AGLGIGLSLI
+369 AGLGIGFSLI

-389 TIIDQRR
+389 MIIDRRR

-438 AVTVGLGFAASG
+438 AVTVGFGFAASG

-469 DLNSLD
+469 DLDSLD
-475 ATFGGSTEVVSV
+475 AAFGGSTEVVSV
-487 LVKAEVTETH
+487 LVRAEVTETR
-497 TLQNLFSMTEA
+497 TLHNLFSMTEA

-514 RPRAADGA
+514 RPRAADGT

-547 GLERLFAEAT
+547 ELDRLFTEAT
-557 TGLHLDP
+557 TGLDLDP
-564 ALIQKFL
+564 ARVQKFL

-604 GDPERTERMIEDIDG
+604 GDRERTEGMVEDIDG
-619 LWIGDDDAIAMTSQ
+619 LWFGDDDAITMTSQ
-633 DIIVLTSSDEIR
+633 DIIVLTSSDQIR
-645 DRQTEAIITTI
+645 DRQTEAIIVTI
-656 AAALGILTIFF
+656 AAAFGILTIFF
-667 WITLR
+667 WITLN
-672 QPALGFIAVG
+672 QPTLGFIAVG

-702 TIVTSITTALSI
+702 TIVTSITTVLAI
-714 GIGVDYTIHVI
+714 GVGVDYTIHVI
-725 HRYREEFAK
+725 HRYQKEFAK
-734 RRNPEAAAIRTL
+734 RRNPETAAIRTL

-781 AAITI
+781 ATITI
-786 AYALIVSILVV
+786 AYALLVSILVV

-817 RLWSEL
+817 RLWDDL
-823 DVFIEDTHRRHEK
+823 DVAIEDVHRRHEE
-836 DQGSS
+836 GP

>member
-1 MGEVEWCAINRVLDW
+1 M
-16 LSRLVTVRPWATLVV
+16 TVRPWATLVV

-52 EVFLPGDSGVARA
+52 EVFLPGDSGIARA

-71 LFRDSD
+71 LFWDSD
-77 VVVVTLVFRGEVL
+77 VIVVTLVFRGEVL

-133 VSDFDSVTQA
+133 VTNFDSVTQA
-143 QIDTALDHARATP
+143 QIDTALDHVRATP
-156 ELQPARTALDVTT
+156 ELQPALTALNLTT
-169 GTDTDGTRITVATV
+169 GTDTAGMRITVATV
-183 RLRDTSDE
+183 RLRDTGDE
-191 AVDDAQLTINDLAEA
+191 AVEDAQLAINDLAEA
-206 DEGPLSV
+206 AEGTLSV

-236 VGLALLVIALLTLLF
+236 VGLALLVIASLTLLF
-251 MRTLSDP
+251 MRTLSDL

-269 IWTVGAESWLGPG
+269 IWTIGAESWLGPG

-303 LAVDYS
+303 LAVDYA
-309 IQAVSHYREQR
+309 IQSVSHYREQR
-320 IAGEPVGVA
+320 IDGEPVRVA

-337 IIPLALAAATTIV
+337 IAPLTLAAATTAA

-369 AGLGIGLSLI
+369 AGLGIGFSLI

-389 TIIDQRR
+389 MIIDRRR
-396 EARGPLPPP
+396 EDRGPFPPP
-405 RPIANA
+405 RPIAKA

-428 RPAPY
+428 RPVPY

-438 AVTVGLGFAASG
+438 AVTVGFGFAASG

-469 DLNSLD
+469 DLDSLD
-475 ATFGGSTEVVSV
+475 AVFGGSTEVVSV
-487 LVKAEVTETH
+487 LVRAEVTETR
-497 TLQNLFSMTEA
+497 TLHNLFSMTEA
-508 FEDDLS
+508 FEDDVS
-514 RPRAADGA
+514 RPRAADGT

-547 GLERLFAEAT
+547 ELERLFAEAT
-557 TGLHLDP
+557 TGLDLDP
-564 ALIQKFL
+564 ALIQEFL
-571 DALAATDPE
+571 DTLAATDPE

-604 GDPERTERMIEDIDG
+604 GDRERTEGMVEDIDG
-619 LWIGDDDAIAMTSQ
+619 LWFGDDAAIAMTSQ

-645 DRQTEAIITTI
+645 DRQTEAIIATI
-656 AAALGILTIFF
+656 AAAFTILTIFF
-667 WITLR
+667 WITLS
-672 QPALGFIAVG
+672 QPALGSIAVG

-702 TIVTSITTALSI
+702 TIVTSITTVLAI
-714 GIGVDYTIHVI
+714 GVGVDYTIHMI

-746 ATTGS
+746 TTTGS

-781 AAITI
+781 ATITI

-817 RLWSEL
+817 RLWNEL
-823 DVFIEDTHRRHEK
+823 DVAIEDTHRRHEK
-836 DQGSS
+836 DQ

>member
-1 MGEVEWCAINRVLDW
+1 M
-16 LSRLVTVRPWATLVV
+16 TVRPWVTLVV

-41 GITQRAPVADN
+41 GLAQRAPVAEN
-52 EVFLPGDSGVARA
+52 EAFLPRDSGVAKA

-71 LFRDSD
+71 LFGDSD

-112 ELLPPVDAVTA
+112 ELLPPVDAITA
-123 PTLLMKPLLQ
+123 PTLVMKPLFQ
-133 VSDFDSVTQA
+133 VTDFDSVTQA
-143 QIDTALDHARATP
+143 QIDAALDHVRATP
-156 ELQPARTALDVTT
+156 ELHPARTALDMMT
-169 GTDTDGTRITVATV
+169 GTDTDGTPIAVATI

-191 AVDDAQLTINDLAEA
+191 AVDDAQLAINDLAEA

-213 RSVSLAVIEE
+213 GSVSPAVIEE
-223 EYQEATSTGVLPL
+223 EYQEATSRGVLPL
-236 VGLALLVIALLTLLF
+236 LGLALLVIALLTLLF
-251 MRTLSDP
+251 MRTLSDL

-292 LTATVPIILIG
+292 LTATVPLILIS

-309 IQAVSHYREQR
+309 IQTVSHYREQR
-320 IAGEPVGVA
+320 IAGEPVAVA

-337 IIPLALAAATTIV
+337 IIPLALAAITTSV

-369 AGLGIGLSLI
+369 AGLGVALSLI
-379 VMLTVVPAAR
+379 VMLTLVPAVR
-389 TIIDQRR
+389 TIIDRRR

-411 IPGVDR
+411 IPGIDR

-428 RPAPY
+428 RPVPY

-475 ATFGGSTEVVSV
+475 AAVGGSTEVVSV
-487 LVKAEVTETH
+487 LVRAEVTETR
-497 TLQNLFSMTEA
+497 TLHNLFYMTEA

-547 GLERLFAEAT
+547 ELDRLFAEAT
-557 TGLHLDP
+557 TGLHVDP

-604 GDPERTERMIEDIDG
+604 GDPERTEGMVEDIEG

-702 TIVTSITTALSI
+702 TIITSITTALSI

-725 HRYREEFAK
+725 YRYREEFAK
-734 RRNPEAAAIRTL
+734 RRNPETAAIRTL

-786 AYALIVSILVV
+786 TYALIVSILVV

-802 VWGAYQNMRMRSMVE
+802 VWGAYQNMRMRSMIE
-817 RLWSEL
+817 RLWDEL
-823 DVFIEDTHRRHEK
+823 DVAIEATHRRHEK
-836 DQGSS
+836 DQGTS

>member
-1 MGEVEWCAINRVLDW
+1 MSRALNW
-16 LSRLVTVRPWATLVV
+16 LSWLVTVRPWVTLVV

-41 GITQRAPVADN
+41 GITQRAPVAEN
-52 EVFLPGDSGVARA
+52 EAFLPRDSGVAKA

-71 LFRDSD
+71 LFGDSD

-95 AQMDGLLG
+95 AQMDSLLV

-112 ELLPPVDAVTA
+112 ELLPPADAVTA

-133 VSDFDSVTQA
+133 VADFDSVTQV
-143 QIDTALDHARATP
+143 QIDTALDHIRATP
-156 ELQPARTALDVTT
+156 EFQPARTALDMMT

-183 RLRDTSDE
+183 RLRDTGGE
-191 AVDDAQLTINDLAEA
+191 AVDDAQLAINSLAET

-213 RSVSLAVIEE
+213 SSVSLAVIEE
-223 EYQEATSTGVLPL
+223 EYQEATSTGV
-236 VGLALLVIALLTLLF
+236 VGLALLVVALLTLLF
-251 MRTLSDP
+251 MRTLSDL
-258 LLTLTGLVLAL
+258 LLTLTGLVLAV

-282 ALDLIGPPNA
+282 ALALIGPPNA
-292 LTATVPIILIG
+292 LTATVPIILIS

-309 IQAVSHYREQR
+309 IQTVSHYREQR
-320 IAGEPVGVA
+320 IAGEPVAVA

-337 IIPLALAAATTIV
+337 IIPLALAAATTAV

-369 AGLGIGLSLI
+369 AGLGVGLSLT
-379 VMLTVVPAAR
+379 VMLTLIPAAR

-396 EARGPLPPP
+396 EARGPLAPP
-405 RPIANA
+405 RSIANA

-417 LAERLGTSITR
+417 LAERLGTSITQ
-428 RPAPY
+428 RPVAY

-450 ITTDFTIRDVLP
+450 ITTDFTIRDVLSK
-462 RDGNLIE
+462 DGSLIE

-475 ATFGGSTEVVSV
+475 AAVGGSTEVVSV
-487 LVKAEVTETH
+487 LVRAEVTETRV
-497 TLQNLFSMTEA
+497 LQNLFSMTEA

-514 RPRAADGA
+514 RPRAADGG

-547 GLERLFAEAT
+547 ELDRLFAEAT

-564 ALIQKFL
+564 VLIQKFL

-580 AVARVLVEDPEG
+580 AVARVLVGDPEG

-604 GDPERTERMIEDIDG
+604 GNRERTEGMVEDING
-619 LWIGDDDAIAMTSQ
+619 LWFGDDNAIAMTSQ
-633 DIIVLTSSDEIR
+633 DIITLTTSDEIR

-702 TIVTSITTALSI
+702 TIITSITTALSI

-761 LGFAVLTLSPLQSFE
+761 FGFAVLTLSPLQSF
-776 QFGIT
+776 QHFGIT

-817 RLWSEL
+817 RLWNEL
-823 DVFIEDTHRRHEK
+823 DVAIEDTHRRHEQ
-836 DQGSS
+836 DQDPS

>member
-1 MGEVEWCAINRVLDW
+1 MSRALNW
-16 LSRLVTVRPWATLVV
+16 LSWLVTVRPWVTLVV
-31 IAIVTLVLAA
+31 IAIVTLVLASGLA
-41 GITQRAPVADN
+41 QRAPAAEN
-52 EVFLPGDSGVARA
+52 EAFLPRDSGVAKA

-71 LFRDSD
+71 LFGDYD
-77 VVVVTLVFRGEVL
+77 VVVVTLVFRGKAF

-112 ELLPPVDAVTA
+112 ELLPPADAVTA

-133 VSDFDSVTQA
+133 VTDFDSVTQA
-143 QIDTALDHARATP
+143 QIDMALDYVRATT
-156 ELQPARTALDVTT
+156 ELQPARTALDMAT
-169 GTDTDGTRITVATV
+169 GTDTDGTPITVATI
-183 RLRDTSDE
+183 RLRDTGAE
-191 AVDDAQLTINDLAEA
+191 AVDDAQLAINSLAET

-213 RSVSLAVIEE
+213 SSVSLAVIEE
-223 EYQEATSTGVLPL
+223 EYQEATSTGMLPL
-236 VGLALLVIALLTLLF
+236 VGLALLVIALLMLLF
-251 MRTLSDP
+251 MRTLSDL
-258 LLTLTGLVLAL
+258 LLTLTGLVLAVV
-269 IWTVGAESWLGPG
+269 WTVGAESWLGPG

-292 LTATVPIILIG
+292 LTATVPIILIS

-309 IQAVSHYREQR
+309 IQTVSHYREQR

-337 IIPLALAAATTIV
+337 IIPLVLAAATTAV

-369 AGLGIGLSLI
+369 AGLGVGLSLI
-379 VMLTVVPAAR
+379 VMLTLIPAVR
-389 TIIDQRR
+389 TIIDRRR

-405 RPIANA
+405 RSIANA
-411 IPGVDR
+411 IPGIDR

-428 RPAPY
+428 RSAPY

-475 ATFGGSTEVVSV
+475 AAVGGSTEVVSV
-487 LVKAEVTETH
+487 LVRAEVTETRM
-497 TLQNLFSMTEA
+497 LYNLFSMTAA

-527 PLLVLDWTTDD
+527 PLLMLDWTTDD

-547 GLERLFAEAT
+547 ELDRLFAEAT
-557 TGLHLDP
+557 TGLHLDTV
-564 ALIQKFL
+564 LIQKLL

-592 IDTTLLQFRAFS
+592 IDTTLLQFRAFA
-604 GDPERTERMIEDIDG
+604 GDRERTEGMVEDIDG
-619 LWIGDDDAIAMTSQ
+619 LWFGDDNAIAMTSQ

-667 WITLR
+667 WITLN

-702 TIVTSITTALSI
+702 TIITSITTALSI

-725 HRYREEFAK
+725 YRYREEFAK

-751 ALLGSALTTA
+751 ALLGSALTTV

-776 QFGIT
+776 HFGIT

-817 RLWSEL
+817 RLWNEL
-823 DVFIEDTHRRHEK
+823 DVFIEDTHRRHK
-836 DQGSS
+836 QDQDSS

>member
-1 MGEVEWCAINRVLDW
+1 M
-16 LSRLVTVRPWATLVV
+16 TVRPWATLVV

-133 VSDFDSVTQA
+133 VTDFDSVTQA
-143 QIDTALDHARATP
+143 QIDTALDHVRAAP
-156 ELQPARTALDVTT
+156 DLQPARTALDMTT
-169 GTDTDGTRITVATV
+169 GTDTAGTRITIATV
-183 RLRDTSDE
+183 RLRDTGDE
-191 AVDDAQLTINDLAEA
+191 TVDDAQLAINDLAEA
-206 DEGPLSV
+206 AEGPLSV

-236 VGLALLVIALLTLLF
+236 VGLALLVIASLTLLF
-251 MRTLSDP
+251 MRTLSDL

-320 IAGEPVGVA
+320 IDGEPVGVA

-337 IIPLALAAATTIV
+337 IVPLALAATTTAA

-369 AGLGIGLSLI
+369 AGLGIGFSLI

-389 TIIDQRR
+389 MIIDRRR

-438 AVTVGLGFAASG
+438 AVTVGFGFAASG

-469 DLNSLD
+469 DLDSLD
-475 ATFGGSTEVVSV
+475 AAFGGSTEVVSV
-487 LVKAEVTETH
+487 LVRAEVTETR
-497 TLQNLFSMTEA
+497 TLHNLFSMTEA

-514 RPRAADGA
+514 RPRAAYGT

-547 GLERLFAEAT
+547 ELDRLFTEAT
-557 TGLHLDP
+557 TGLDLDP
-564 ALIQKFL
+564 ARVQKFL

-604 GDPERTERMIEDIDG
+604 GDRERTGGMVEDIDG
-619 LWIGDDDAIAMTSQ
+619 LWFGDDAAIAMTSQ
-633 DIIVLTSSDEIR
+633 DIIVLTSSDQIR
-645 DRQTEAIITTI
+645 DRQTEAIIVTI
-656 AAALGILTIFF
+656 AAAFGILTIFF
-667 WITLR
+667 WITLN

-702 TIVTSITTALSI
+702 TIVTSITTVLAI
-714 GIGVDYTIHVI
+714 GVGVDYTIHVI
-725 HRYREEFAK
+725 HRYQKEFAK
-734 RRNPEAAAIRTL
+734 RRNPETAAIRTL

-781 AAITI
+781 ATITI

-817 RLWSEL
+817 RLWDDL
-823 DVFIEDTHRRHEK
+823 DVAIEDVYRRHEE
-836 DQGSS
+836 GP

>member
-1 MGEVEWCAINRVLDW
+1 M
-16 LSRLVTVRPWATLVV
+16 TVRPWATLVV

-95 AQMDGLLG
+95 AQMDGLLS

-133 VSDFDSVTQA
+133 VTDFDSVTQA
-143 QIDTALDHARATP
+143 QIDTALDHVRAAP
-156 ELQPARTALDVTT
+156 DLQPARTALDMTT
-169 GTDTDGTRITVATV
+169 GTDTAGTRITIATV
-183 RLRDTSDE
+183 RLRDTGDE
-191 AVDDAQLTINDLAEA
+191 TVDDAQLAINDLAEA
-206 DEGPLSV
+206 AEGPLSV

-236 VGLALLVIALLTLLF
+236 VGLALLVIASLTLLF
-251 MRTLSDP
+251 MRTLSDL

-269 IWTVGAESWLGPG
+269 IWTVGTESWLGPG

-320 IAGEPVGVA
+320 IDGEPVGVA

-337 IIPLALAAATTIV
+337 IVPLALAATTTAA

-369 AGLGIGLSLI
+369 AGLGIGFSLI

-389 TIIDQRR
+389 MIIDRRR

-438 AVTVGLGFAASG
+438 AVTVGFGFAASG

-469 DLNSLD
+469 DLDSLD
-475 ATFGGSTEVVSV
+475 AAFGGSTEVVSV
-487 LVKAEVTETH
+487 LVRAEVTETR
-497 TLQNLFSMTEA
+497 TLHNLFSMTEA

-514 RPRAADGA
+514 RPRAADGT

-547 GLERLFAEAT
+547 ELDRLFAEAT
-557 TGLHLDP
+557 TGLDLDP
-564 ALIQKFL
+564 ARVQKFL

-604 GDPERTERMIEDIDG
+604 GDRERTEGMVEDIDG
-619 LWIGDDDAIAMTSQ
+619 LWFGAAAAIAMTSQ
-633 DIIVLTSSDEIR
+633 DIIVLTSSDQIR
-645 DRQTEAIITTI
+645 DRQTEAIIVTI
-656 AAALGILTIFF
+656 AAAFGILTIFF
-667 WITLR
+667 WITLN

-702 TIVTSITTALSI
+702 TIVTSITTVLAI
-714 GIGVDYTIHVI
+714 GVGVDYTIHVI
-725 HRYREEFAK
+725 HRYQEEFAK
-734 RRNPEAAAIRTL
+734 RRNPETAAIRTL

-781 AAITI
+781 ATITI

-817 RLWSEL
+817 RLWDDL
-823 DVFIEDTHRRHEK
+823 DVAIEDVYRRHEE
-836 DQGSS
+836 GP

>member
-169 GTDTDGTRITVATV
+169 GTDTDGTRITVVTV

-309 IQAVSHYREQR
+309 IHAVSHYREQR

-462 RDGNLIE
+462 RDGNLIK

-604 GDPERTERMIEDIDG
+604 GDPERTEGMIEDING

-817 RLWSEL
+817 RLWNEL